1 MISPTLLLPLTLLLL
16 TQTPTTH
23 AKKFNLEWFT
33 PETPADVFPNETA
46 SVGDKI
52 SFEWTQELPH
62 NVLIHPSGDCNVTG
76 AIFVGDV
83 FDETEYVIKETDAGK
98 TLTFACDVEEHCS
111 TGQIVHF
118 MVAANPAASPTSSP
132 VADTPTDVPPSSPVA
147 DTPTDVPPGY
157 VSSPVASPTSSPVTS
172 AAMFRGDGVRR
183 VAVAIMVAAVSL
195 CIIV

>member
-132 VADTPTDVPPSSPVA
+132 VADTPTDVPP
-147 DTPTDVPPGY
+147 GY